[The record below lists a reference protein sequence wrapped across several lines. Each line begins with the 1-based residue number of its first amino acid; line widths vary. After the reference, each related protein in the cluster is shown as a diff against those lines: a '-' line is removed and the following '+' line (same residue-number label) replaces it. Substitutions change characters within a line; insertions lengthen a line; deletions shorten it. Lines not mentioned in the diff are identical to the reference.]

1 MFIAYFS
8 LMSLTMMVFSAYVI
22 DTVLHS
28 ICYYLIA
35 ACDWLWFIKLL
46 SNQRLHLVV
55 ISVFQR
61 YKTDLSISIGWYIN
75 IRSVKEITVFSY
87 KFELKPYNL
96 KCYYRIFTVE
106 LRQQQLLIFL
116 PYILRICF

>member
-1 MFIAYFS
+1 M
-8 LMSLTMMVFSAYVI
+8 
-22 DTVLHS
+22 
-28 ICYYLIA
+28 
-35 ACDWLWFIKLL
+35 
-46 SNQRLHLVV
+46 V

-96 KCYYRIFTVE
+96 KCYYRIFYGRITATTAADFFTIHFADFVFTVYF
-106 LRQQQLLIFL
+106 I
-116 PYILRICF
+116 